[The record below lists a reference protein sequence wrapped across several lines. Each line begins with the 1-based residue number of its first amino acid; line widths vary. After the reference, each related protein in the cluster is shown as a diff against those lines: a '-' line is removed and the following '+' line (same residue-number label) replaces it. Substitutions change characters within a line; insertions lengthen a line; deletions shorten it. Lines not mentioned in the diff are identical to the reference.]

1 MLNDRQS
8 DLRYMIDYSTWN
20 RHAQHKP
27 AENREYLAPDFMRRE
42 TPPEPMLLL
51 LPHIIVGFDM
61 INKKWSHLKVSNI
74 TDVVWNKEAFQSL
87 VIEDEMKICVQALVS
102 NQITG
107 EKSTDLVYGKG
118 NGLVILL
125 HGPPGTGKTLTA
137 ESVAELAE
145 KPLYRVTC
153 GDIGTDPAAVERHL
167 QAALNLGKVW
177 GCVVLLDE
185 ADIFLEE
192 RSLHDLA
199 RNALV
204 SVFLRALE
212 YYDGILILTTNRV
225 GTFDEAFKSRIQL
238 SLHYQ
243 RLTENQRGVVW
254 ENFLRRLEKIDED
267 NINIEDL
274 RRSLHELARYDMN
287 GRQILN
293 ALTTAR
299 QRALFAGEVVDFRH
313 LKRAIRVSTKFD
325 QYLRSVKHGAT
336 DDDIAR
342 DDGIR

>member
-1 MLNDRQS
+1 
-8 DLRYMIDYSTWN
+8 MIDYSTYN
-20 RHAQHKP
+20 SNLEDKTNADRQ
-27 AENREYLAPDFMRRE
+27 RRE
-42 TPPEPMLLL
+42 SLARDVLNLELPPEPMLLL
-51 LPHIIVGFDM
+51 LPHTLIGFDM
-61 INKKWSHLKVSNI
+61 LNKKWKTLKVSCIKDIDWNI
-74 TDVVWNKEAFQSL
+74 DAFQSL
-87 VIEDEMKICVQALVS
+87 VIDEETKICVQALVT
-102 NQITG
+102 NQVSV
-107 EKSTDLVYGKG
+107 EKGTDMVYGKG

-137 ESVAELAE
+137 ESVAELAGR
-145 KPLYRVTC
+145 PLYRVTC
-153 GDIGTDPAAVERHL
+153 GDIGTDSAAVEQHL
-167 QAALNLGKVW
+167 QSAFDLGKAW

-192 RSLHDLA
+192 RSLHDLS

-238 SLHYQ
+238 SLHYE
-243 RLTENQRGVVW
+243 RLSETQRGKVW
-254 ENFLRRLEKIDED
+254 ENFLNRLERIDED
-267 NINIEDL
+267 RINIDDL
-274 RRSLHELARYDMN
+274 RRHVKELARHEMN
-287 GRQILN
+287 GRQIRN

-299 QRALFAGEVVDFRH
+299 QLALFADETMNFTH

-325 QYLRSVKHGAT
+325 QYLRDVKHGAT

-342 DDGIR
+342 DEGVR